1 LRQLTTAL
9 LCLAASLSACG
20 GGGGSS
26 KAPKQEPLR
35 SAQGGGCKQVR
46 TPHSRGQGHR
56 KKPKGTLDPSRNW
69 SLRVATNCGSF
80 TVALDVSDAPNT
92 TASLVALAKAG
103 FFNGTAFHRIV
114 PGFVIQGGDPTGTG
128 EGGPGY
134 STVDKP
140 KAGARYTRGVMAMA
154 KTQDEPA
161 GTAGSQFF
169 VVTGANTGLPAEY
182 AVVGR
187 VVKGLDVVERIGRL
201 GDPATERPTQSV
213 VISRITV
220 QHG

>member
-1 LRQLTTAL
+1 M
-9 LCLAASLSACG
+9 
-20 GGGGSS
+20 
-26 KAPKQEPLR
+26 
-35 SAQGGGCKQVR
+35 R

-140 KAGARYTRGVMAMA
+140 KAGARYTRGVVAMA